1 VFLFAASNVTLS
13 PLILFLLAGIA
24 GSGKTALLRTIAYRH
39 ALAKNSAPGLPSLP
53 KDDKYAAFRTF
64 ARIIVLRLRDVQ
76 VRVVVVLPVVMCVYV
91 CVCVCMCVCM
101 CGGGG

>member
-1 VFLFAASNVTLS
+1 VLNGCRARVFVCCEQRHFVATDS
-13 PLILFLLAGIA
+13 FLLAGIA

-91 CVCVCMCVCM
+91 CVYV
-101 CGGGG
+101 